1 MKDVVRIVIAMLVWL
16 ALFSALYGL
25 EGVGCAAGWQH
36 IPVNG
41 ATLFQAAMTLAF
53 FVALFILVAVL
64 VALRSP
70 RFRSASPFVAH
81 ISIILAVAALVA
93 GAWTLFPAL
102 ALSRCA

>member
-25 EGVGCAAGWQH
+25 EGVGCATGWHH
-36 IPVNG
+36 INVNG
-41 ATLFQAAMTLAF
+41 ATLFQAAMTIAF
-53 FVALFILVAVL
+53 FGALFILVAVL

-70 RFRSASPFVAH
+70 RFRAASPFVAH
-81 ISIILAVAALVA
+81 ISTILAIAALVA

-102 ALSRCA
+102 ALSHCA

>member
-16 ALFSALYGL
+16 AVFSALYGL
-25 EGVGCAAGWQH
+25 EGVGCAAGWHH
-36 IPVNG
+36 IKLTG
-41 ATLFQAAMTLAF
+41 ATLFQAAMTIAF
-53 FVALFILVAVL
+53 LVALLILVAVL

-102 ALSRCA
+102 ALSHCA

>member
-1 MKDVVRIVIAMLVWL
+1 MKEIVRIVIAMLVWL
-16 ALFSALYGL
+16 AVFSALYGL
-25 EGVGCAAGWQH
+25 EGAGCAAGWQH
-36 IPVNG
+36 IQVNG

-53 FVALFILVAVL
+53 SVALFILVAVL

-102 ALSRCA
+102 ALSHCA

>member
-25 EGVGCAAGWQH
+25 EGVGCAVGWQH
-36 IPVNG
+36 VQVTG

-53 FVALFILVAVL
+53 FVALLILVAVL

-70 RFRSASPFVAH
+70 RFRSASPFVAQ
-81 ISIILAVAALVA
+81 ISVILAVAALVA
-93 GAWTLFPAL
+93 GVWTLFQAL
-102 ALSRCA
+102 ALSHCA

>member
-25 EGVGCAAGWQH
+25 EGVGCAAGWHQ

-41 ATLFQAAMTLAF
+41 ATLFRAAMTIAF

-81 ISIILAVAALVA
+81 ISAILAVAALIA
-93 GAWTLFPAL
+93 GGWTLFPAL
-102 ALSRCA
+102 ALSSCV

>member
-16 ALFSALYGL
+16 AVFSALYGL
-25 EGVGCAAGWQH
+25 EGVGCAAGWH
-36 IPVNG
+36 RIPVNG
-41 ATLFQAAMTLAF
+41 ATLFQAAMTIAF
-53 FVALFILVAVL
+53 FVALLIL
-64 VALRSP
+64 VALRAP

-102 ALSRCA
+102 ALSHCA

>member
-16 ALFSALYGL
+16 AVFSALYGL
-25 EGVGCAAGWQH
+25 EGVGCAAGWH
-36 IPVNG
+36 RIPVNG
-41 ATLFQAAMTLAF
+41 ATLFQAAMTIAF
-53 FVALFILVAVL
+53 FVALLIL
-64 VALRSP
+64 VALRLP

-102 ALSRCA
+102 ALSHCA

>member
-1 MKDVVRIVIAMLVWL
+1 MKDVVRLVIALLVWL

-25 EGVGCAAGWQH
+25 EGVGCAAGWQR

-41 ATLFQAAMTLAF
+41 ATLFQAAMTTAF
-53 FVALFILVAVL
+53 LVALFILVAVL
-64 VALRSP
+64 VALRSQ

-81 ISIILAVAALVA
+81 VSTILAIAALIA

-102 ALSRCA
+102 ALPHCA